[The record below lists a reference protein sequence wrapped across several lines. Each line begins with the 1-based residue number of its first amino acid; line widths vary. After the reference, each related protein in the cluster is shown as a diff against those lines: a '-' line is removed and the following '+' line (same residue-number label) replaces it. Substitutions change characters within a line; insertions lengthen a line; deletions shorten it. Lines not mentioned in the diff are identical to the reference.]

1 MLDMKVIRTSGVGGK
16 FIGVDFETENEIFRL
31 NRVVCEVIGLVP
43 QIRTIRNVT
52 TRVNRRIINVTNPEE
67 AARIY
72 VKYLKSHPKY
82 DVFANTGVSEAL
94 VVSALVRN
102 TNTPLLLNLA
112 VKGNELDG
120 IVLNIPTN
128 KPQIIV
134 LDTKRIYGL
143 LKSDSI
149 NRTQLKLRDFEDSKE
164 LYRPEGRIVTF
175 LYNSKRTVDGAV
187 IIMKGFRYKFKIKNV
202 KDRKYLESLK
212 GARPD
217 INEMNIGVN
226 LLFA

>member
-1 MLDMKVIRTSGVGGK
+1 MKVIRTSGVGGK

-31 NRVVCEVIGLVP
+31 NRVVCEAIGLLP
-43 QIRTIRNVT
+43 QIRTTRNVT

-82 DVFANTGVSEAL
+82 DVFANIGVSEAL

-120 IVLNIPTN
+120 IVLTIPTN

-175 LYNSKRTVDGAV
+175 LYNSRRTVDGAV